1 MRVHRDTEETMPQLS
16 MRKSRSGSPW
26 GSRARGALFACS
38 AVLIGLTA
46 AAQALAQEL
55 DTIEPGKL
63 IVGFNGDMP
72 MTSLQDGQLIGSDGK
87 MIAKIAADLGLEV
100 VPSQADWAAVIEA
113 TSSGRNDVMLGA
125 MGWTAERSE
134 VMTIT
139 DPIYYFG
146 TLLAQKSSTNY
157 STFADM
163 AGKKVGTVTGFT
175 LVPELK
181 AVPGIGEAKLYD
193 TSDAVMRD
201 LVAGRIDMAILD
213 PPLVEL
219 AIAEHP
225 EWELHQ
231 VELQPD
237 PAFPIMSAKYNVVMG
252 VRKDATALADAIN
265 AGIAELW
272 DTCQNQAFMAEYGVT
287 NPSFFLPPDPNPR
300 VGVDREEGWESP
312 TLNPECD
319 ASAACR
325 RGDTGFVRVNPHPQ
339 PLSLCAG
346 EGSRWRHGCAA
357 HRCMPAEDVPTRA
370 PAGGSKPL
378 ALRTGRGV
386 GVRVLSYDRTAQS
399 G

>member
-1 MRVHRDTEETMPQLS
+1 MPQS
-16 MRKSRSGSPW
+16 IRSTSRSRSRW
-26 GSRARGALFACS
+26 TTRARGALFAFS
-38 AVLIGLTA
+38 AVLIGLSA

-55 DTIEPGKL
+55 ETIEPGKL

-72 MTSLQDGQLIGSDGK
+72 MTSLKDGQLIGSDGK
-87 MIAKIAADLGLEV
+87 MIAKIAEDLGLEV

-125 MGWTAERSE
+125 MGWTPERSE

-146 TLLAQKSSTNY
+146 TLLAQKKSTNY

-225 EWELHQ
+225 EWDLHQ

-237 PAFPIMSAKYNVVMG
+237 PAFPIMSTKYNVVMG

-265 AGIAELW
+265 AGIADLW

-287 NPSFFLPPDPNPR
+287 NPSFFIPPDPNPR

-319 ASAACR
+319 ANAA
-325 RGDTGFVRVNPHPQ
+325 GAEAT
-339 PLSLCAG
+339 
-346 EGSRWRHGCAA
+346 
-357 HRCMPAEDVPTRA
+357 PA
-370 PAGGSKPL
+370 S
-378 ALRTGRGV
+378 
-386 GVRVLSYDRTAQS
+386 
-399 G
+399 

>member
-1 MRVHRDTEETMPQLS
+1 MKRTMSLQGI
-16 MRKSRSGSPW
+16 RAAITAR
-26 GSRARGALFACS
+26 SRATVVSALT
-38 AVLIGLTA
+38 VLLVLSA

-87 MIAKIAADLGLEV
+87 MIAKIAADLGLEI
-100 VPSQADWAAVIEA
+100 VPAQADWAAVIES
-113 TSSGRNDVMLGA
+113 TTSGRNDVMLGA
-125 MGWTAERSE
+125 MGWTEERSK

-146 TLLAQKSSTNY
+146 TLLAQKTDTNY

-163 AGKKVGTVTGFT
+163 EGRRVGTVTGFT

-181 AVPGIGEAKLYD
+181 EVPGIGEARLYD
-193 TSDAVMRD
+193 TSDGVMRD
-201 LVAGRIDMAILD
+201 LVAGRLDMAILD

-219 AIAEHP
+219 ALAEHP

-237 PAFPIMSAKYNVVMG
+237 PAFPIMSTKYNVVMG
-252 VRKDATALADAIN
+252 VRKDATALADALN

-272 DTCQNQAFMAEYGVT
+272 ATCQNQAFMAEYGVT
-287 NPSFFLPPDPNPR
+287 NSSFFLPPDPNPR
-300 VGVDREEGWESP
+300 VGIDREEGWVSP

-319 ASAACR
+319 ANAA
-325 RGDTGFVRVNPHPQ
+325 G
-339 PLSLCAG
+339 
-346 EGSRWRHGCAA
+346 
-357 HRCMPAEDVPTRA
+357 AEATPGT
-370 PAGGSKPL
+370 
-378 ALRTGRGV
+378 
-386 GVRVLSYDRTAQS
+386 
-399 G
+399 

>member
-1 MRVHRDTEETMPQLS
+1 MNQDTRKLRASFAAKARLTVLS
-16 MRKSRSGSPW
+16 LLTLLL
-26 GSRARGALFACS
+26 ALS
-38 AVLIGLTA
+38 AG
-46 AAQALAQEL
+46 AQALAQEL

-72 MTSLQDGQLIGSDGK
+72 MTSLQDGELIGTDGK
-87 MIAKIAADLGLEV
+87 MIAKIATDLGLEI
-100 VPSQADWAAVIEA
+100 VPSQADWAAVIES
-113 TSSGRNDVMLGA
+113 TTSGRNDLMLGA

-134 VMTIT
+134 VMTLT

-146 TLLAQKSSTNY
+146 TLLAQKTDTNY

-163 AGKKVGTVTGFT
+163 AGRRVGTVTGFT

-181 AVPGIGEAKLYD
+181 AVPGIGEARLYD
-193 TSDAVMRD
+193 TSDGVMRD
-201 LVAGRIDMAILD
+201 LIAGRLDMAILD

-237 PAFPIMSAKYNVVMG
+237 PAFPIMSTKYNVVMG
-252 VRKDATALADAIN
+252 IRKDATALADAVN

-287 NPSFFLPPDPNPR
+287 NPSFFVPPDPNPR
-300 VGVDREEGWESP
+300 IGVDRPEGWESP

-319 ASAACR
+319 ASAA
-325 RGDTGFVRVNPHPQ
+325 GASAT
-339 PLSLCAG
+339 
-346 EGSRWRHGCAA
+346 
-357 HRCMPAEDVPTRA
+357 PAT
-370 PAGGSKPL
+370 
-378 ALRTGRGV
+378 
-386 GVRVLSYDRTAQS
+386 
-399 G
+399 

>member
-1 MRVHRDTEETMPQLS
+1 MNVQRT
-16 MRKSRSGSPW
+16 KSSQRIRRAIAAR
-26 GSRARGALFACS
+26 SRATIVSAL
-38 AVLIGLTA
+38 AVLLVLSA

-100 VPSQADWAAVIEA
+100 VPSQADWAAVIES
-113 TSSGRNDVMLGA
+113 TTSGRNDVMLGA
-125 MGWTAERSE
+125 MGWTEERSK

-146 TLLAQKSSTNY
+146 TLLAQKTDTNY

-163 AGKKVGTVTGFT
+163 AGKRVGTVTGFT

-181 AVPGIGEAKLYD
+181 AVPGIGEARLYD
-193 TSDAVMRD
+193 TSDGVLRD
-201 LVAGRIDMAILD
+201 LVAGRLDMAILD

-237 PAFPIMSAKYNVVMG
+237 PAFPIMSTKYNVVMG
-252 VRKDATALADAIN
+252 VRKEATALADAIN

-272 DTCQNQAFMAEYGVT
+272 ATCQNQAFMAEYGVT
-287 NPSFFLPPDPNPR
+287 NPSFFIPPDPNPR
-300 VGVDREEGWESP
+300 IGIDREEGWESP

-319 ASAACR
+319 ANAA
-325 RGDTGFVRVNPHPQ
+325 G
-339 PLSLCAG
+339 
-346 EGSRWRHGCAA
+346 
-357 HRCMPAEDVPTRA
+357 AEATPGT
-370 PAGGSKPL
+370 
-378 ALRTGRGV
+378 
-386 GVRVLSYDRTAQS
+386 
-399 G
+399 

>member
-1 MRVHRDTEETMPQLS
+1 MPPGLRGASRRHSRKGGEVSGTGRSVARERGHRWDMEDTMNRNGLRRSWTS
-16 MRKSRSGSPW
+16 FATKSR
-26 GSRARGALFACS
+26 LTILTFL
-38 AVLIGLTA
+38 AVLLTFSA

-87 MIAKIAADLGLEV
+87 MIAKIAADLGLEI

-113 TSSGRNDVMLGA
+113 TTSGRNDVMLGA
-125 MGWTAERSE
+125 MGWTEERSK
-134 VMTIT
+134 VMTIS

-146 TLLAQKSSTNY
+146 TLLAQKTENNY

-193 TSDAVMRD
+193 TSDGVMRD

-219 AIAEHP
+219 AIKEHP
-225 EWELHQ
+225 EWGLHQ
-231 VELQPD
+231 IELQPD
-237 PAFPIMSAKYNVVMG
+237 PAFPIMSTKYNVVMG
-252 VRKDATALADAIN
+252 IRKDATALADAIN

-287 NPSFFLPPDPNPR
+287 NPSFFIPPDPNPR
-300 VGVDREEGWESP
+300 VGVDRPEGWESP
-312 TLNPECD
+312 TLNPACD
-319 ASAACR
+319 ANATGASA
-325 RGDTGFVRVNPHPQ
+325 T
-339 PLSLCAG
+339 
-346 EGSRWRHGCAA
+346 
-357 HRCMPAEDVPTRA
+357 PAT
-370 PAGGSKPL
+370 
-378 ALRTGRGV
+378 
-386 GVRVLSYDRTAQS
+386 
-399 G
+399 

>member
-1 MRVHRDTEETMPQLS
+1 MNRHGFRT
-16 MRKSRSGSPW
+16 SRTSVAAK
-26 GSRARGALFACS
+26 ARLTVLAFA
-38 AVLIGLTA
+38 AFLLAFTA

-63 IVGFNGDMP
+63 IVGFNGDLP
-72 MTSLQDGQLIGSDGK
+72 MTTLEDEQLAGSDGK
-87 MIAKIAADLGLEV
+87 MLAKIAADLGLEI
-100 VPSQADWAAVIEA
+100 VPSQADWAAVIES
-113 TSSGRNDVMLGA
+113 TTSGRNDVMLGA
-125 MGWTAERSE
+125 MGWTEERSK
-134 VMTIT
+134 VMTIS

-146 TLLAQKSSTNY
+146 TLLAQKSENTY

-193 TSDAVMRD
+193 TSDGVMRD

-225 EWELHQ
+225 EWSLHQ

-237 PAFPIMSAKYNVVMG
+237 PAFPIMSTKYNVVMG
-252 VRKDATALADAIN
+252 IRKDATALADAVN

-272 DTCQNQAFMAEYGVT
+272 ATCQNQAFMAEYGVT

-300 VGVDREEGWESP
+300 VGIDRDEGWVSP

-319 ASAACR
+319 ASAA
-325 RGDTGFVRVNPHPQ
+325 GMATP
-339 PLSLCAG
+339 
-346 EGSRWRHGCAA
+346 AA
-357 HRCMPAEDVPTRA
+357 
-370 PAGGSKPL
+370 
-378 ALRTGRGV
+378 
-386 GVRVLSYDRTAQS
+386 
-399 G
+399 

>member
-1 MRVHRDTEETMPQLS
+1 MEETMTRDGFRKPRTSITAKARLTVLS
-16 MRKSRSGSPW
+16 
-26 GSRARGALFACS
+26 
-38 AVLIGLTA
+38 VLAMLLAFSA
-46 AAQALAQEL
+46 AAQALAQDL
-55 DTIEPGKL
+55 GTLEPGKL
-63 IVGFNGDMP
+63 NVAFNGDMP
-72 MTSLQDGQLIGSDGK
+72 MTSLQDGQMIGSDGK
-87 MIAKIAADLGLEV
+87 MIAKIAADLGLEI

-113 TSSGRNDVMLGA
+113 TTSGRNDVMLGA
-125 MGWTAERSE
+125 MGWTEERTK
-134 VMTIT
+134 VMTLT

-146 TLLAQKSSTNY
+146 TLLAQKTENNY

-193 TSDAVMRD
+193 TSDGVMRD

-237 PAFPIMSAKYNVVMG
+237 PAFPIMSTKYNVVMG

-287 NPSFFLPPDPNPR
+287 NPSFFIPPDPNPR
-300 VGVDREEGWESP
+300 IGVDRPEGWVSP
-312 TLNPECD
+312 TLNPACD
-319 ASAACR
+319 ANAAGASA
-325 RGDTGFVRVNPHPQ
+325 T
-339 PLSLCAG
+339 
-346 EGSRWRHGCAA
+346 
-357 HRCMPAEDVPTRA
+357 PAT
-370 PAGGSKPL
+370 
-378 ALRTGRGV
+378 
-386 GVRVLSYDRTAQS
+386 
-399 G
+399 

>member
-1 MRVHRDTEETMPQLS
+1 MIGNGF
-16 MRKSRSGSPW
+16 RKSRISTTA
-26 GSRARGALFACS
+26 RARQTLLAC
-38 AVLIGLTA
+38 AAFLLAFTA

-87 MIAKIAADLGLEV
+87 MLAKIAADLGLEI
-100 VPSQADWAAVIEA
+100 VPSQADWASVIES
-113 TSSGRNDVMLGA
+113 TTSGRNDVMLGA
-125 MGWTAERSE
+125 MGWTEERSK

-146 TLLAQKSSTNY
+146 TLLAQKKENTY

-193 TSDAVMRD
+193 TSDGVMRD

-225 EWELHQ
+225 EWDLHQ

-237 PAFPIMSAKYNVVMG
+237 PAFPIMSTKYNVVMG
-252 VRKDATALADAIN
+252 VRKDATMLADALN
-265 AGIAELW
+265 AGIADLW
-272 DTCQNQAFMAEYGVT
+272 ATCQNQAFMAEYGVT
-287 NPSFFLPPDPNPR
+287 NPSFFIPPDPNPR
-300 VGVDREEGWESP
+300 IGVDRPEGWESP

-319 ASAACR
+319 ANAA
-325 RGDTGFVRVNPHPQ
+325 G
-339 PLSLCAG
+339 
-346 EGSRWRHGCAA
+346 AA
-357 HRCMPAEDVPTRA
+357 TPAP
-370 PAGGSKPL
+370 
-378 ALRTGRGV
+378 
-386 GVRVLSYDRTAQS
+386 
-399 G
+399 

>member
-1 MRVHRDTEETMPQLS
+1 MNVQRIMSSQRI
-16 MRKSRSGSPW
+16 RRAIAAR
-26 GSRARGALFACS
+26 SRATIVSAL
-38 AVLIGLTA
+38 AVLLVLSA

-72 MTSLQDGQLIGSDGK
+72 MTSLQDGQLIGTDGK
-87 MIAKIAADLGLEV
+87 MIAKIAADLGLEI
-100 VPSQADWAAVIEA
+100 VPSQADWAAVIES
-113 TSSGRNDVMLGA
+113 TTSGRNDVMLGA
-125 MGWTAERSE
+125 MGWTEERSK

-146 TLLAQKSSTNY
+146 TLLAQKTDTNY

-163 AGKKVGTVTGFT
+163 AGKRVGTVTGFT

-181 AVPGIGEAKLYD
+181 AVPGIGEARLYD
-193 TSDAVMRD
+193 TSDGVLRD
-201 LVAGRIDMAILD
+201 LVAGRLDMAILD

-237 PAFPIMSAKYNVVMG
+237 PAFPIMSTKYNVVMG
-252 VRKDATALADAIN
+252 VRKEATALADAIN

-272 DTCQNQAFMAEYGVT
+272 ATCQNQVFMAEYGVT
-287 NPSFFLPPDPNPR
+287 NPSFFIPPDPNPR
-300 VGVDREEGWESP
+300 IGIDREEGWESP

-319 ASAACR
+319 ANAA
-325 RGDTGFVRVNPHPQ
+325 G
-339 PLSLCAG
+339 
-346 EGSRWRHGCAA
+346 
-357 HRCMPAEDVPTRA
+357 AEATPGT
-370 PAGGSKPL
+370 
-378 ALRTGRGV
+378 
-386 GVRVLSYDRTAQS
+386 
-399 G
+399 

>member
-1 MRVHRDTEETMPQLS
+1 MNVQRT
-16 MRKSRSGSPW
+16 KSSQRIRRAIAAR
-26 GSRARGALFACS
+26 SRATIVSAL
-38 AVLIGLTA
+38 AVLLVLSA

-72 MTSLQDGQLIGSDGK
+72 MTSLQDGQLIGTDGK
-87 MIAKIAADLGLEV
+87 MIAKIAADLGLEI
-100 VPSQADWAAVIEA
+100 VPSQADWAAVIES
-113 TSSGRNDVMLGA
+113 TTSGRNDVMLGA
-125 MGWTAERSE
+125 MGWTEERSK

-146 TLLAQKSSTNY
+146 TLLAQKTDTNY

-163 AGKKVGTVTGFT
+163 AGKRVGTVTGFT

-181 AVPGIGEAKLYD
+181 AVPGIGEARLYD
-193 TSDAVMRD
+193 TSDGVLRD
-201 LVAGRIDMAILD
+201 LVAGRLDMAILD

-237 PAFPIMSAKYNVVMG
+237 PAFPIMSTKYNVVMG
-252 VRKDATALADAIN
+252 VRKEATALADAIN

-272 DTCQNQAFMAEYGVT
+272 ATCQNQVFMAEYGVT
-287 NPSFFLPPDPNPR
+287 NPSFFIPPDPNPR
-300 VGVDREEGWESP
+300 IGIDREEGWESP

-319 ASAACR
+319 ANAA
-325 RGDTGFVRVNPHPQ
+325 G
-339 PLSLCAG
+339 
-346 EGSRWRHGCAA
+346 
-357 HRCMPAEDVPTRA
+357 AEATPGT
-370 PAGGSKPL
+370 
-378 ALRTGRGV
+378 
-386 GVRVLSYDRTAQS
+386 
-399 G
+399 

>member
-1 MRVHRDTEETMPQLS
+1 MFRDRIRKTSVSAPTKLAILS
-16 MRKSRSGSPW
+16 FL
-26 GSRARGALFACS
+26 ALLLAFS
-38 AVLIGLTA
+38 A

-72 MTSLQDGQLIGSDGK
+72 MTSLVDEQLIGSDGK

-100 VPSQADWAAVIEA
+100 VPSQADWAAVIES
-113 TSSGRNDVMLGA
+113 TTSGRNDVMLGA
-125 MGWTAERSE
+125 MGWTEERSK
-134 VMTIT
+134 VMTIS

-146 TLLAQKSSTNY
+146 TLLAQKTENNY

-193 TSDAVMRD
+193 TSDGVMRD

-225 EWELHQ
+225 EWSLHQ
-231 VELQPD
+231 VALEPD
-237 PAFPIMSAKYNVVMG
+237 PAFPIMSTKYNVVMG
-252 VRKDATALADAIN
+252 IRKDATALADAIN

-272 DTCQNQAFMAEYGVT
+272 ATCQNQTFMAEYGVT

-300 VGVDREEGWESP
+300 IGVDRDEGWVSP
-312 TLNPECD
+312 TLGADCD
-319 ASAACR
+319 ANAGAMATPAA
-325 RGDTGFVRVNPHPQ
+325 
-339 PLSLCAG
+339 
-346 EGSRWRHGCAA
+346 
-357 HRCMPAEDVPTRA
+357 
-370 PAGGSKPL
+370 
-378 ALRTGRGV
+378 
-386 GVRVLSYDRTAQS
+386 
-399 G
+399 

>member
-1 MRVHRDTEETMPQLS
+1 MPHSS
-16 MRKSRSGSPW
+16 MSTSKSRSRW
-26 GSRARGALFACS
+26 TTRARVALFAFS
-38 AVLIGLTA
+38 ALLIGLSA

-72 MTSLQDGQLIGSDGK
+72 MTSLKDGQLIGSDGK

-125 MGWTAERSE
+125 MGWTEERTK

-146 TLLAQKSSTNY
+146 SLVAQKTSTNY

-181 AVPGIGEAKLYD
+181 SVPGIGEVKLYD
-193 TSDAVMRD
+193 TSDGVMRD
-201 LVAGRIDMAILD
+201 LVAGRIDMAFLD

-219 AIAEHP
+219 AISEHP

-237 PAFPIMSAKYNVVMG
+237 PAYPIMSAKYNVVMG

-287 NPSFFLPPDPNPR
+287 NPSFFIPPDPNPR
-300 VGVDREEGWESP
+300 VGVDRPEDWKSP
-312 TLNPECD
+312 TLNPSCD
-319 ASAACR
+319 ASAA
-325 RGDTGFVRVNPHPQ
+325 GAEAT
-339 PLSLCAG
+339 
-346 EGSRWRHGCAA
+346 
-357 HRCMPAEDVPTRA
+357 PA
-370 PAGGSKPL
+370 S
-378 ALRTGRGV
+378 
-386 GVRVLSYDRTAQS
+386 
-399 G
+399 

>member
-1 MRVHRDTEETMPQLS
+1 MEDSMNRSEFRRTGTAVAAKTRLTILS
-16 MRKSRSGSPW
+16 FLAFLLAFS
-26 GSRARGALFACS
+26 
-38 AVLIGLTA
+38 A

-87 MIAKIAADLGLEV
+87 MIAKIAADLGLEI

-113 TSSGRNDVMLGA
+113 TTSGRNDVMLGA
-125 MGWTAERSE
+125 MGWTEERSK
-134 VMTIT
+134 VMTIS

-146 TLLAQKSSTNY
+146 TLLAQKTENNY

-193 TSDAVMRD
+193 TSDGVMRD

-219 AIAEHP
+219 AIKEHP
-225 EWELHQ
+225 EWDLHQ

-237 PAFPIMSAKYNVVMG
+237 PAFPIMSTKYNVVMG
-252 VRKDATALADAIN
+252 IRKDATALADAIN

-287 NPSFFLPPDPNPR
+287 NPSFFIPPDPNPR
-300 VGVDREEGWESP
+300 VGVDRPEGWESP
-312 TLNPECD
+312 TLNPACD
-319 ASAACR
+319 ANATGASA
-325 RGDTGFVRVNPHPQ
+325 T
-339 PLSLCAG
+339 
-346 EGSRWRHGCAA
+346 
-357 HRCMPAEDVPTRA
+357 PAT
-370 PAGGSKPL
+370 
-378 ALRTGRGV
+378 
-386 GVRVLSYDRTAQS
+386 
-399 G
+399 